1 MKYLFLIYEDE
12 KLAEKMPKAEVDKV
26 NAEYFT
32 YIEDTKKSGHLL
44 AGDPLQP
51 AHTATTV
58 RMRKGKATTS
68 DGPFAETKEQLSGYF
83 LMEAGDLNEAIQLAS
98 KIPAA
103 RAGSIEVRPL
113 MVF

>member
-1 MKYLFLIYEDE
+1 MKYLFLIYEEE

-26 NAEYFT
+26 NAEY
-32 YIEDTKKSGHLL
+32 YAYMEDTKNSGNLI

-51 AHTATTV
+51 THTATTV
-58 RMRKGKATTS
+58 RVRKGKMITT
-68 DGPFAETKEQLSGYF
+68 DGPFAETKEQLGGYF
-83 LMEAGDLNEAIQLAS
+83 LMEAGDLNEAIRLAS

-103 RAGSIEVRPL
+103 RSGSIEVRPL